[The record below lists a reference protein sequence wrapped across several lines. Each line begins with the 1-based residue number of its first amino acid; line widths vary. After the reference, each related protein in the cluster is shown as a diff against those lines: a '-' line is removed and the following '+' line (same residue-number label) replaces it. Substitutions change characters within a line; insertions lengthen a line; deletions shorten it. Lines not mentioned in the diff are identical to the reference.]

1 MIFPFSG
8 YHRTTVDTRWP
19 RTSEQP
25 KRMRLCRERRLESV
39 QQLCAVS
46 QRCLL
51 GTCVS
56 SHREVCSAPLCCL
69 TEKSAQHLCV
79 LSQRSLLSTFVLSHK
94 EVCSAPLCC
103 LTKKSAQH
111 LCVVSQ
117 RSLLSTFV
125 LSHKEV
131 CSAPLCSL
139 TKKSAQHLSFSCLT
153 AYIQSGPPLQ
163 PKKILLLIIN
173 FHELRYVT
181 EVSISGIAAFTK
193 KNHS

>member
-25 KRMRLCRERRLESV
+25 KRVRLCRERRLESV

-51 GTCVS
+51 GTFVL
-56 SHREVCSAPLCCL
+56 SHKEVCSAHLCRL
-69 TEKSAQHLCV
+69 IEKSAQHLCV
-79 LSQRSLLSTFVLSHK
+79 VSQRSLLSTFVLSHK

-117 RSLLSTFV
+117 RSLLSTFLSLV
-125 LSHKEV
+125 LQ
-131 CSAPLCSL
+131 L
-139 TKKSAQHLSFSCLT
+139 TYNQV
-153 AYIQSGPPLQ
+153 
-163 PKKILLLIIN
+163 ILYN
-173 FHELRYVT
+173 QRKYYY
-181 EVSISGIAAFTK
+181 
-193 KNHS
+193 

>member
-51 GTCVS
+51 GT
-56 SHREVCSAPLCCL
+56 
-69 TEKSAQHLCV
+69 
-79 LSQRSLLSTFVLSHK
+79 FVFSHK
-94 EVCSAPLCC
+94 EVCSAPLCS

-131 CSAPLCSL
+131 CSAPFFLLSYSL
-139 TKKSAQHLSFSCLT
+139 HTIRSSFTTKENTTTNNKLPRTAICYRGVDQWYRSF
-153 AYIQSGPPLQ
+153 YQ
-163 PKKILLLIIN
+163 
-173 FHELRYVT
+173 
-181 EVSISGIAAFTK
+181 
-193 KNHS
+193 KNHSWPLKKRNLLLVEAIHLLPTSNSSISWWCAP